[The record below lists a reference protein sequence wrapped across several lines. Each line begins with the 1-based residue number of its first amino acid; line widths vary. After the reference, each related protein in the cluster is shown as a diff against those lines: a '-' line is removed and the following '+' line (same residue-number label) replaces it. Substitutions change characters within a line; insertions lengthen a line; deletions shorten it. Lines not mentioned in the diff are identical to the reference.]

1 MLIIEQE
8 KRDWLLEQVNST
20 PHPNWTEIAR
30 QYEEVFGE
38 RRHRSTIRRWV
49 LTLMRDEHILE
60 HYGEEGL
67 LRDEVGTR
75 RAKLES
81 AHFKKRVSDLVNK
94 QLSHENIVDVIKMS
108 AQALPPNKIRLR
120 ETQKTTSESPI
131 VAVAPLTDLH
141 IGEFVDTQQMG
152 GLNAYDFEIFT
163 NRLFGWTNQISNLC
177 SLRRSF
183 VSVPILKVPMLGDM
197 VSGEIHEEL
206 VRTNLDNVI
215 MTMARGAYMVSQSL
229 MTLASQFEEVHV
241 DSVVGNHQRLRK
253 EIYYK
258 DKYVGWDYLFYQWV
272 AAFCKNQSNIKFTIP
287 KTFYQLIDVAGF
299 DVLIHHGDAMR
310 GSSMQ
315 QKVHSLRQALQPQG
329 KAFQYMFMGHYH
341 HVEEHDIGTGTAL
354 MCGCMKGTDEYAMLQ
369 GLASRATHVLTFFHP
384 KYGLISRDTIYL
396 ENFDD
401 ERHGFNDYVPEIW
414 AELIE

>member
-8 KRDWLLEQVNST
+8 KKDWLLGQVEFGT
-20 PHPNWTEIAR
+20 PNWTEIAQ
-30 QYEEVFGE
+30 QYEEIFGE

-49 LTLMRDEHILE
+49 HTLLREERIVELHGD
-60 HYGEEGL
+60 EGL
-67 LRDEVGTR
+67 LKDEVNTK

-81 AHFKKRVSDLVNK
+81 THFKKRVSELVNK
-94 QLSHENIVDVIKMS
+94 QLSHENIVDVIKDS
-108 AQALPPNKIRLR
+108 TRALPPIKVRSYPNP
-120 ETQKTTSESPI
+120 KTSSASPI

-141 IGEFVDTQQMG
+141 IGEFIDSDQMG
-152 GLNAYDFEIFT
+152 VMNEYNFEIFSR
-163 NRLFGWTNQISNLC
+163 RLSGWTNQVLDLV
-177 SLRRSF
+177 SLRRS
-183 VSVPILKVPMLGDM
+183 STQIPTLKVPMLGDM

-206 VRTNLDNVI
+206 VRSNLDNIV
-215 MTMARGAYMVSQSL
+215 MTMARGAYITAQSM
-229 MTLASQFEEVHV
+229 MTLAEHFEEVHI
-241 DSVVGNHQRLRK
+241 DAVVGNHQRLKK

-258 DKYVGWDYLFYQWV
+258 DKYVGWDFLFYQWV
-272 AAFCKNQSNIKFTIP
+272 ASFCKNQTNIKFTIP
-287 KTFYQLIDVAGF
+287 KTFYQLIDVAGW

-354 MCGCMKGTDEYAMLQ
+354 MCGCMKGTDDYAFLH

-384 KYGLISRDTIYL
+384 KHGMISRDTIYL
-396 ENFDD
+396 ERYD
-401 ERHGFNDYVPEIW
+401 ERTSTFNDYVPSIW
-414 AELIE
+414 ADLIQ